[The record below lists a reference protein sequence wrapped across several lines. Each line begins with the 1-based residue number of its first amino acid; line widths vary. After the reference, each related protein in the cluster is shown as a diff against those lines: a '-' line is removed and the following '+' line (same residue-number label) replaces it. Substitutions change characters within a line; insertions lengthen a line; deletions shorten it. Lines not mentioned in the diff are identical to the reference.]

1 MASSVSGKVFV
12 ITGGGSGMGFATA
25 TLLLSRG
32 SHLAVC
38 DVNEDG
44 LNALVEGI
52 DPAQRKRVITRRV
65 DITDRA
71 AVRSFLQLANEIFG
85 RVDGVANLAGTA
97 GHRLGHEEIWQ
108 IDEKEYQ
115 FIMDVNVKGVFN
127 LLSEALHPGVLQEPG
142 SFVHAASMF
151 ADRGFAKGSVYSSSK
166 HAGIGLVKSAAI
178 EAGKRGIRVNVV
190 SPVPSGPIDTPMLR
204 ANEESGAEGTA
215 PAVPLGRLGE
225 ASEVANVV
233 AFLLSDDAR
242 YVTGAT
248 WAVDGGANA

>member
-1 MASSVSGKVFV
+1 MASSVSGKVFI

-25 TLLLSRG
+25 TLLIARG
-32 SHLAVC
+32 AHLLVC
-38 DVNEDG
+38 DVNEKG
-44 LNALVEGI
+44 LAAFVEGL
-52 DPAQRKRVITRRV
+52 DLEQQKRVVTRRV

-71 AVRSFLQLANEIFG
+71 AVRSFLQLAKDIFG
-85 RVDGVANLAGTA
+85 RIDGIANLAGTA

-127 LLSEALHPGVLQEPG
+127 LLSEALHPSVLQESG

-178 EAGKRGIRVNVV
+178 EAGKRGIRVNAIT
-190 SPVPSGPIDTPMLR
+190 PGPIDTPMLR

-215 PAVPLGRLGE
+215 PPVPLGRLGE

-233 AFLLSDDAR
+233 AFLLSDESR